1 MFHFT
6 IFFKKNFHTKK
17 EVPYQGFFLL
27 LQPMAEYSSILLE
40 NAVEALSK
48 LPGIGKKTALRLA
61 LHLLGEETLL
71 TEQLAD
77 ALLKMKHNIMLCER
91 CHNISD
97 TPVCSIC
104 GNPRRDENTLCV
116 VSDMRDV
123 LAIERTASYNGLYH
137 VLGGVISPIEGIA
150 PNDLK
155 LAELVER
162 THQED
167 IREIILALPATI
179 EGDTTNFYLYRQLHD
194 FKGKISVIAKGIAVG
209 DTLEYVDEITLGRS
223 IQNRIAFSS

>member
-1 MFHFT
+1 
-6 IFFKKNFHTKK
+6 
-17 EVPYQGFFLL
+17 
-27 LQPMAEYSSILLE
+27 MAEYSSILLE

-61 LHLLGEETLL
+61 LHLLYEDALQ

-91 CHNISD
+91 CYNISD
-97 TPVCSIC
+97 TKVCSIC

-116 VSDMRDV
+116 VADMRDV
-123 LAIERTASYNGLYH
+123 LAIEHTAAYNGLYH
-137 VLGGVISPIEGIA
+137 VLGGVISPIEGIS

-155 LAELVER
+155 IAELVER
-162 THQED
+162 VQKED
-167 IREIILALPATI
+167 IKEIILALPATI
-179 EGDTTNFYLYRQLHD
+179 EGDTTNFYIYRQLQN
-194 FKGKISVIAKGIAVG
+194 FKGKVSVIAKGIAVG

-223 IQNRIAFSS
+223 IQNRTSFN

>member
-1 MFHFT
+1 
-6 IFFKKNFHTKK
+6 
-17 EVPYQGFFLL
+17 
-27 LQPMAEYSSILLE
+27 MAEYSSILLE
-40 NAVEALSK
+40 NAVESLSK

-61 LHLLGEETLL
+61 LHLLNEDDMA

-77 ALLKMKHNIMLCER
+77 SLLKMKHNIMLCER
-91 CHNISD
+91 CYNISD
-97 TPVCSIC
+97 TKICSIC

-116 VSDMRDV
+116 VADMRDV

-137 VLGGVISPIEGIA
+137 VLGGVISPIEGIS

-155 LAELVER
+155 IAELVER
-162 THQED
+162 VQKDD
-167 IREIILALPATI
+167 IKEIILALPATI
-179 EGDTTNFYLYRQLHD
+179 EGDTTNFYIYRQLQN

-223 IQNRIAFSS
+223 IQNRVNFNND